1 MIRYWLF
8 RLYGWIALVA
18 SAAAIA
24 WAMSDDKNWLQI
36 LTGAGAT
43 ILGFCYFVQQQKLA
57 ETELFHNL
65 FSAFNARYDALNGCL
80 ADILNKEEEITPAEK
95 KKIVDYFNLCAEEYL
110 FYKEGYI
117 HPEAWTSWCRGM
129 LWYLRRRAFRNVWN
143 EEVETESFY
152 GLTLDEIQKGAK
164 HSGRGK

>member
-1 MIRYWLF
+1 MIHYWLF
-8 RLYGWIALVA
+8 KIYGWIALAASVVA
-18 SAAAIA
+18 IG
-24 WAMSDDKNWLQI
+24 WALHDDRYWLQI
-36 LTGAGAT
+36 LTGTGAT

-57 ETELFHNL
+57 ETELFHSL
-65 FSAFNARYDALNGCL
+65 FSTFNARYNEMNGSL
-80 ADILNKEEEITPAEK
+80 ADILGTEGEITSSEK

-164 HSGRGK
+164 HSSHGK